1 MCEDGSIRQEIPI
14 PFVQTENIAHVAS
27 GVRNQI
33 KIKSGNGVTKIFSEF
48 NGGNN
53 ESHILYLINCNTV
66 IQDKDLK
73 AVILGWSKTI
83 EITLEEIEYHEIEN
97 PSSSPS
103 LSIKLDKKKKPGEEK
118 VT

>member
-1 MCEDGSIRQEIPI
+1 MQAESSAARVESCG
-14 PFVQTENIAHVAS
+14 
-27 GVRNQI
+27 RNLI
-33 KIKSGNGVTKIFSEF
+33 KKKSGKGVEKRCSEF
-48 NGGNN
+48 HGGHN

-103 LSIKLDKKKKPGEEK
+103 LSTKLDKKKKPGEEK